1 MDSIVEGTTLAFRIK
16 IVGNKTIINDHGATS
31 AEGIFAGG
39 DCTTSRYKQVVI
51 ALGGGATAALGAFDW
66 LIRQQG

>member
-1 MDSIVEGTTLAFRIK
+1 MLKMTLALAVARSFL
-16 IVGNKTIINDHGATS
+16 TS
-31 AEGIFAGG
+31 
-39 DCTTSRYKQVVI
+39 TSSAVSCVI